1 MTRRAT
7 CASSQGLLLVEAVLS
22 AVVIAVGLAF
32 ISRGLAGHLRAIRTV
47 EEQQVLLALAHGKL
61 LALEAELTSGRPLP
75 AELAGTFEAPY
86 AAYRWQ
92 AAVAARE
99 DVADADGNPLASDV
113 TVTVERREGPAASLR
128 LGAVWPAEWMR

>member
-1 MTRRAT
+1 MRQAR
-7 CASSQGLLLVEAVLS
+7 CASSPGLLLVEAGLS

-32 ISRGLAGHLRAIRTV
+32 ISRGLASHLRAIRTI
-47 EEQQVLLALAHGKL
+47 EEQQVLLSLAHGTL
-61 LALEAELTSGRPLP
+61 LALEAELASGRPAP
-75 AELAGTFEAPY
+75 TELAGTFEAPY

-113 TVTVERREGPAASLR
+113 TVTVERQEPTASLR
-128 LGAVWPAEWMR
+128 LGAVWPREWTP